1 MLAGYASKKHI
12 PDCNCQ
18 PYSLTLSTVG
28 GLVRRTDGN
37 WAGTTYKL
45 PSLVCVS
52 LCGNAKKAC
61 LYHFP
66 VNSLLIVILC
76 PNYVCTK
83 KVVFRTLWQG
93 RCCLLRQKSPFE
105 KGQNISHIFCGMTK
119 GGRGIFMPKFS
130 SKAAHSI
137 VNCIIGCVCQHES

>member
-1 MLAGYASKKHI
+1 MLPKTYSRLCFCHL
-12 PDCNCQ
+12 
-18 PYSLTLSTVG
+18 YSLTLATVD

-52 LCGNAKKAC
+52 LCGNAKKADMSVS
-61 LYHFP
+61 FP
-66 VNSLLIVILC
+66 CQFFIDCDIASDL
-76 PNYVCTK
+76 CTK
-83 KVVFRTLWQG
+83 NEVFRKLWQG

-137 VNCIIGCVCQHES
+137 VNCIGCFTLL